1 MPQLARTPKQL
12 GEALRRYRT
21 LAGLNQSQLAAKAG
35 LRQATI
41 SQIESGHGATKV
53 ETLCT
58 LLAALDLE
66 LTIAPRSKSSS
77 KDIEDIF

>member
-1 MPQLARTPKQL
+1 MAQFARTPSQL

-21 LAGLNQSQLAAKAG
+21 LADLSQSQLAAKAG

-41 SQIESGHGATKV
+41 SQTEGGSGATKL
-53 ETLCT
+53 ETICAV
-58 LLAALDLE
+58 LAALDLE
-66 LTIAPRSKSSS
+66 LTIAPRLKSSP